1 MGRYKNLF
9 LSKDEYD
16 RPKQDMPDRLD
27 GMIEAISRHL
37 KSSGKRYRAIPQK
50 KCQILPSVI

>member
-16 RPKQDMPDRLD
+16 RLKQDMPDRLD
-27 GMIEAISRHL
+27 GMIEAMSRHL
-37 KSSGKRYRAIPQK
+37 ESSGKRYRAIPLK